1 MKLIVGSDF
10 HGNEVMI
17 KRFAAEA
24 VKENA
29 EAMLICG
36 DLTNFGSLKEATRL
50 LSILS
55 ETGVPVLFIPG
66 NCDPPSL
73 LGANLEGVKL
83 LHGEATTYGEL
94 SFIGIGGSP
103 PTPFH
108 TPFELSEEEIIAELE
123 RAAEDITDYRRLIL
137 ISHSPPHGTQLD
149 RTMLHLHVGSLS
161 IRRFIEENEPLLVFC
176 GHIHEAKG
184 EDKIKS
190 TTIVNP
196 GPAKDGD
203 YVLALVKKN
212 NISIE
217 FRSLYD

>member
-1 MKLIVGSDF
+1 VKLIVGSDF

-55 ETGVPVLFIPG
+55 ETGVPVLFVPG

-73 LGANLEGVKL
+73 LGANLEDAKL

-108 TPFELSEEEIIAELE
+108 TPFELSEEEIIAELK
-123 RAAEDITDYRRLIL
+123 RAAENITDYRRLIL
-137 ISHSPPHGTQLD
+137 ISHSPPHRTRLD
-149 RTMLHLHVGSLS
+149 RTMLNLHVGSLS
-161 IRRFIEENEPLLVFC
+161 VRRFIEENEPLLVFC

-190 TTIVNP
+190 TIIVNP